1 MDHAQQ
7 IKQTFERAVK
17 AVSAR
22 PRFGQGTEIM
32 SVDMDQFG
40 CCRIDE
46 DDVQIEIDLSNE
58 LGGNGTTPSA
68 GYFAKAALGACLAQ
82 GYHIHAALLGI
93 TINSLRIQLESDY
106 DLRGN
111 LGIDSSV
118 PKSYSEVRY
127 RAFIDSPDEPEKL
140 AELIERSD
148 RLDWVRDIFATAI
161 PLRRELQVN
170 GEKVRIG

>member
-1 MDHAQQ
+1 MGNAQSV
-7 IKQTFERAVK
+7 KKTFERSAKV
-17 AVSAR
+17 VSTR
-22 PRFGQGTEIM
+22 PRFGQGTEVM
-32 SVDMDQFG
+32 SVDMDQYG
-40 CCRIDE
+40 CCRINE
-46 DDVQIEIDLSNE
+46 DDTQIEIDLSTE

-82 GYHIHAALLGI
+82 GYHIHAAVLGI
-93 TINSLRIQLESDY
+93 TINSLRIEFESDY

-111 LGIDSSV
+111 LGIDDSV

-127 RAFIDSPDEPEKL
+127 KVFIDSPDDPEKL
-140 AELIERSD
+140 VQLIEHSD

-170 GEKVRIG
+170 GTEIPIA